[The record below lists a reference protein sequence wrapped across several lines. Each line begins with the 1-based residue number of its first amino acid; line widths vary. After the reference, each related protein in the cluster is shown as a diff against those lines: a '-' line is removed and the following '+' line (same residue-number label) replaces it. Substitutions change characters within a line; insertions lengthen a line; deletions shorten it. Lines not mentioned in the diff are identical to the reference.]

1 MAQSIDSGQIEFDR
15 DVIRYSSKTYPSW
28 TIRLGD
34 VRLIGEATNQDGPF
48 ADDYFLCFATNSER
62 WYEASFYAENRDDFL
77 ATLGARLGT
86 EFRLELSFSTDFS
99 SRILWPVEYADQPMF
114 DFRDIPPQ
122 TVFGRF
128 LNFLGFS
135 KNEQHFSDAALAAL
149 TR

>member
-1 MAQSIDSGQIEFDR
+1 DR
-15 DVIRYSSKTYPSW
+15 DVIRYSSKSYPSW

-34 VRLIGEATNQDGPF
+34 VSLIGEATNQNGPF
-48 ADDYFLCFATNSER
+48 ADDYFLCFATSPEG
-62 WYEASFYAENRDDFL
+62 WYEASFYAENRDEFL
-77 ATLGARLGT
+77 AALGAQLGT
-86 EFRLELSFSTDFS
+86 TLRLELTFSTDFS

-114 DFRDIPPQ
+114 DFRDIPPK

-135 KNEQHFSDAALAAL
+135 KVEWHFSDAALAAL